1 MPGKLPGGK
10 VRISQ
15 SAPSIIKKTKNPA
28 TSEVQYFGLVRDLYL
43 EDLTSSRDALEQV
56 LEDVQDPAE
65 RKAEGAMK
73 IGDLTI
79 IDGIVDS
86 NVKKEDLEILAGA
99 SLSDAEGGTLVNPR
113 FRLADRIAQYAT
125 FAGRGIEFAGAGPV
139 KFTYLAPLSGD
150 LLPGTVQITTAGVV
164 TGSGTTF
171 DDETGLS
178 ADARLNRTL
187 AVGDFVSLY
196 EADGETLH
204 RTGATSAAKK
214 ADTAIYKVTAVA
226 SNTQITLSPVPGNV
240 VTAGKKLRKRYSHT
254 NPPPF
259 FKESIASDVFN
270 SSDAYP
276 TTANYTESHRLGFLV
291 GGQFQPQKDF
301 ESWWEGKYNHEMRD
315 PSEYGSVTDNSETN
329 PKYPIVKDGN
339 LSFDVSRELLPQKSN
354 FGFRFDFWM
363 RRDFDNDTFAK
374 FKAQVNGHLKIDFFD
389 QTGYSGG
396 SATGTWRNALD
407 TTNSDTFFRQI
418 SKEGPATNR
427 LGYREIFIQGGPDL
441 RSNTSVSAQS
451 PNNSLDLSATYTDE
465 EGNSKSKFDNN
476 YVPVTV
482 RYWFGQDTIDN
493 STTPEPEA
501 ELKVEGFEPSFA
513 LNIDSLNLPSG
524 SLEHYNSYFGFLK
537 LQWVAADSQW
547 SVLSTGLGANYD
559 ANASKLA
566 HQFEVVAYTAIG
578 ATEPTATAESSRT
591 LASLG
596 ASIIDFGNVPDLPQI
611 ADRYDDGS
619 TISDSKLDLTIPG
632 VSPAD
637 GDVIYIIGQN
647 RPNNIVPSKVTAPIA
662 TYGRSSK
669 ALFASL
675 LFNPDPVGKYKDIK
689 DMLNGGANFIEPNPR
704 RNEFEDNAEYFKYK
718 YGVKPGLNTY
728 GPARYDGFIKNRVST
743 TAGDYDSDYTHTKIL
758 PIGRQQKGTS
768 STESTTG
775 NTVPNPKTL
784 STDVTPTETRAAGE
798 NYTFIS
804 VEEDE
809 AGNGGEIVLMGY
821 PISTLAAIAGSAGQ
835 GDGGR
840 ILHENDN
847 SYTFSNADRQNI
859 DDIQIENIPSAAQF
873 DTDGTFSPG
882 AKGYSIKYASLNGGA
897 VKLLYPAEY
906 TTNPGAAEAYDATT
920 QGMIS
925 SLGLGVTQVIAGTNG
940 RTKST
945 KSIFIASFNKQIY
958 GSDTTRD
965 DFEVRYFIDFLLGTR
980 PNSEKE
986 VTTSGISGSTGEI
999 ADADLFGNLGGS
1011 LNNENGNRLYNG
1023 ALIEFYA
1030 DSDALANSGAQV
1042 SGEDAPVAQAY
1053 VTGYDASTTTV
1064 DYSVVSGTPPSAGNH
1079 SVRVYYNYFEITEA
1093 PTKATDAAG
1102 NITSIAL
1109 SGNADGSTMQ
1119 IGFVYNAS
1127 YGLSKAD
1134 TGSGLSFAESLF
1146 VAPTTSTTNLSLS
1159 PFNSQ
1164 TELPSPP
1171 SVTVTPFGFDN
1182 QPTTPGNPGLGG
1194 LCYPPYQ
1201 TQDID
1206 LKETVAIDSVLYAA
1220 TEGEY
1225 DVYFGSPQVSLTN
1238 LGNKFLQ
1245 VSSEFSFDFSEED
1258 RPRIIPEGTELT
1270 SNHTLPTFDG
1280 NSYTHKLKV
1289 NLSPY
1294 IGNPTDETGLF
1305 TVRGNGDY
1313 TDVPNDNIFKD
1324 ALVHSNN
1331 KPVKETFYLFA
1342 KKSSGTG
1349 EQPIS
1354 ILTDNNPGYT

>member
-10 VRISQ
+10 VRISK

-43 EDLTSSRDALEQV
+43 NDLTSNKDALVQV

-65 RKAEGAMK
+65 RKAEGTMK
-73 IGDLTI
+73 IGDLSI

-150 LLPGTVQITTAGVV
+150 LLPGTVQITMAGIV

-171 DDETGLS
+171 NNESEL
-178 ADARLNRTL
+178 AEDAQLNRTL
-187 AVGDFVSLY
+187 EVGDFVSLY

-214 ADTAIYKVTAVA
+214 ADSAIYKVTAVG

-259 FKESIASDVFN
+259 FKEGIASDVFN

-276 TTANYTESHRLGFLV
+276 TTANYTESHRLGFLI
-291 GGQFQPQKDF
+291 GGQFEPKKGF
-301 ESWWEGKYNHEMRD
+301 ESWWEGKYNHEMRS
-315 PSEYGSVTDNSETN
+315 PSEYGSVTDSSETN
-329 PKYPIVKDGN
+329 PKFPIVKDGN
-339 LSFDVSRELLPQKSN
+339 LSFEVSSEQLPQKSN
-354 FGFRFDFWM
+354 IGFRFDFLM
-363 RRDFDNDTFAK
+363 RKGFDTSTFAK

-389 QTGYSGG
+389 RTGYSGG
-396 SATGTWRNALD
+396 AATGTWKNALD
-407 TTNSDTFFRQI
+407 TTDSDTFFRQI
-418 SKEGPATNR
+418 SKEEPATNR
-427 LGYREIFIQGGPDL
+427 LGFREIFIQGGPDF
-441 RSNTSVSAQS
+441 RSETSVNSQS
-451 PNNSLDLSATYTDE
+451 PNNSLDLSATYNDE
-465 EGNSKSKFDNN
+465 EGNAKSRFNNN

-493 STTPEPEA
+493 STTPAPET
-501 ELKVEGFEPSFA
+501 ELKVQEFEPSFA
-513 LNIDSLNLPSG
+513 LNIDRLNLPSG
-524 SLEHYNSYFGFLK
+524 NLKHYNSYFGFLK
-537 LQWVAADSQW
+537 LQWVAADSRW
-547 SVLSTGLGANYD
+547 SVVNTGLGANYD
-559 ANASKLA
+559 VNADNLA
-566 HQFEVVAYTAIG
+566 HQFEVVAYTALNES
-578 ATEPTATAESSRT
+578 TVPTVPAESSRT

-596 ASIIDFGNVPDLPQI
+596 ASIIDFGNVPDLPLI
-611 ADRYDDGS
+611 ADRYNNGS
-619 TISDSKLDLTIPG
+619 TISNSELELAIDGI
-632 VSPAD
+632 SPANN
-637 GDVIYIIGQN
+637 DVVYIIGQN
-647 RPNNIVPSKVTAPIA
+647 RPNNIVPSNVDPITA
-662 TYGRSSK
+662 YSRSSSS
-669 ALFASL
+669 LFASA
-675 LFNPDPVGKYKDIK
+675 LFNPDPVGKYRGIE
-689 DMLNGGANFIEPNPR
+689 DMLNGGANFVEPNPR

-718 YGVKPGLNTY
+718 YGIKPGLNTY
-728 GPARYDGFIKNRVST
+728 GPDRYDGFIKNRVST
-743 TAGDYDSDYTHTKIL
+743 AASTYDSDYTHTKIL
-758 PIGRQQKGTS
+758 PIGRQQKNVS

-775 NTVPNPKTL
+775 NSVPNPKGL

-821 PISTLAAIAGSAGQ
+821 PTNTIAAIAGGAGQ

-840 ILHENDN
+840 ILHNSDN
-847 SYTFSNADRQNI
+847 SETFSNTNRQ
-859 DDIQIENIPSAAQF
+859 DITTISVESLPVTANF
-873 DTDGTFSPG
+873 DNDGTFTPAAPLGCSL
-882 AKGYSIKYASLNGGA
+882 KYVELNNGA
-897 VKLLYPAEY
+897 VKFIYPARY
-906 TTNPGAAEAYDATT
+906 STNPGSAESFDSHT

-925 SLGLGVTQVIAGTNG
+925 SQGLGVTEVVSGTNG

-945 KSIFIASFNKQIY
+945 KSVFFTGFDKNTY
-958 GSDTTRD
+958 TGVNRTSDQAR
-965 DFEVRYFIDFLLGTR
+965 FFIDFLLGSR

-986 VTTSGISGSTGEI
+986 ITITTLGEI
-999 ADADLFGNLGGS
+999 EDSDLFSNLDGSIDAVQGNK
-1011 LNNENGNRLYNG
+1011 LYNG

-1030 DSDALANSGAQV
+1030 DSDALANSGAQEA
-1042 SGEDAPVAQAY
+1042 GEVAPVAQAY
-1053 VTGYDASTTTV
+1053 VTGYDSTNQKVTYLV
-1064 DYSVVSGTPPSAGNH
+1064 DSGTAPVAGNH
-1079 SVRVYYNYFEITEA
+1079 SVRVYYNYFEITKI
-1093 PTKATDAAG
+1093 PSKNTDGVGAMG
-1102 NITSIAL
+1102 SV
-1109 SGNADGSTMQ
+1109 SFSGSTGATGDNTTMRMN
-1119 IGFVYNAS
+1119 FVYNAS

-1146 VAPTTSTTNLSLS
+1146 VAENTTADNPTLA
-1159 PFNSQ
+1159 PFNDQ

-1171 SVTVTPFGFDN
+1171 SITVTPFGFDN

-1194 LCYPPYQ
+1194 LSYPPYQ

-1225 DVYFGSPQVSLTN
+1225 DVYFGSPQVSINN

-1245 VSSEFSFDFSEED
+1245 VSDEFSFDFSEDD

-1270 SNHTLPTFDG
+1270 NNHTLPTFDG

-1294 IGNPTDETGLF
+1294 IGNPTDDTGLF
-1305 TVRGNGDY
+1305 TVRGIGDY
-1313 TDVPNDNIFKD
+1313 TNVPNENIFKD
-1324 ALVHSNN
+1324 VLVHSNN

-1342 KKSSGTG
+1342 KKSSGDG